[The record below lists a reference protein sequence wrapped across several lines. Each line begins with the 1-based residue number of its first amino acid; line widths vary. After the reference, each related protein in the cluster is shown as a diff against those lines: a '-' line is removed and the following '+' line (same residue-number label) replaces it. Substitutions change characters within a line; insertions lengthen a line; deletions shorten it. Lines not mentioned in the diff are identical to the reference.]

1 MSGALTAL
9 ISKGAQ
15 DKYLIS
21 ENLDEAHRHFRT
33 RYKRHSN
40 FAQAPKLIQTVNPS
54 EALLYTIKIP
64 ASGDILSYVWFE
76 GPGIATNL
84 FYKSTI
90 DLYVGG
96 QKIDSHRYDYLS
108 DVWPS
113 YLADSWTKAQE
124 VNNKMTQNT
133 VDFVP
138 LHFFFN
144 DCRSFLPLVA
154 LKYTT
159 IEIKIHFDAT
169 VVSGLTAAQKQAR
182 CYGNYVFLDRPE
194 RERFAAPGV
203 SIDFLIPQVQTI
215 DHDMVHVDNNVNES
229 GGDNIIDI
237 SSLNHPV
244 RSLFFGIPGLSN
256 DDVND
261 RFTFKEADIILNG
274 VPLLE
279 KMSPLY
285 FHAVQNYFHST
296 HGIVEYDA
304 TNACPFY
311 TRYYAYHFAL
321 HGDDCTPSGSVNF
334 SRLDDARIAL
344 RGVECGSDRP
354 ANQGLTVYAL
364 SWNILR
370 IRDGVAGI
378 LFGN

>member
-9 ISKGAQ
+9 VSKGVQ
-15 DKYLIS
+15 DQYLITD
-21 ENLDEAHRHFRT
+21 NLDEAHRHFRT
-33 RYKRHSN
+33 KYKRHAN
-40 FAQAPKLIQTVNPS
+40 FAQAPKLSQTVNPS

-64 ASGDILSYVWFE
+64 AAGDILSYIWFE

-90 DLYVGG
+90 DLYIGG
-96 QKIDSHRYDYLS
+96 HKIDSHRYDFLS
-108 DVWPS
+108 DIWPS
-113 YLADSWTKAQE
+113 YLADTWTKAQE

-144 DCRSFLPLVA
+144 DCRSFLPLLA
-154 LKYTT
+154 LKHAA
-159 IEIKIHFDAT
+159 IEIKIHFDPT
-169 VVSGLTAAQKQAR
+169 VVAGLTAAQKQAR
-182 CYGNYVFLDRPE
+182 CYGNYVFLDKNE
-194 RERFAAPGV
+194 REKFAAPGV
-203 SIDFLIPQVQTI
+203 SMDFLIPQVQVI
-215 DHDMVHVDNNVNES
+215 DHDLRHVDNNELES
-229 GGDNIIDI
+229 GGDNNIDI
-237 SSLNHPV
+237 SSFNHPV
-244 RSLFFGIPGLSN
+244 RSLFFGFPGLSN

-261 RFTFKEADIILNG
+261 RFTFKSADIVLNG

-279 KMSPLY
+279 NMSPLY

-321 HGDDCTPSGSVNF
+321 HGDDCTPSGSCNF
-334 SRLDDARIAL
+334 SRLDDAKIVL
-344 RGVECGSDRP
+344 RGVECGGDRP
-354 ANQGLTVYAL
+354 DNQGLTIYAL
-364 SWNILR
+364 SWNVLR
-370 IRDGVAGI
+370 IRDGLAGI